1 MRETVRVPSQAMPK
15 PRKEPTW
22 SASPGSI
29 ATVRHPA
36 RIECGAMDTAANRS
50 AWVGRIIDDKYK
62 LLQWLGGSSDRY
74 AFLTEQPGED
84 AKKAAVILVPADAED
99 ADDYTAGWALAT
111 RLSHPHLVHPFY
123 TGLCDIDS
131 EPLNY
136 VVTEFPEED
145 LSQILPERA
154 LTPAETREM
163 LLPVLDALSYLHA
176 EGIVHGDLK
185 PSNIVVVD
193 NEVKLAWDSLHIGSD
208 NGENGPV
215 HTPYEAPEEQLET
228 TSTAADVWSLGIT
241 LVEALTQHPPAW
253 DIAKSADPIVPSTVP
268 QPFAG
273 IARDCLRGDPAQ
285 RTTLSDIKAR
295 LAPTPAAPKAEVE
308 HANVA
313 DAKRRVMI
321 LVAVAVVL
329 LAVFGIVELRSHKT
343 QPTAQVV
350 EQQPA
355 PVTPIAP
362 PPSRNTS
369 ATEAPKHI
377 PVPRSMP
384 TRNTPP
390 TPKPLSGAV
399 KGTVSEQI
407 RPDILASASRTIHGQ
422 VSVSVRVYVDPTGAV
437 SNAELVSPG
446 PSRYFAKVAL
456 QAAQRW
462 KFNPAQVDEK
472 TVPSVWTVR
481 FKFRRSGVETTSEEV
496 TP

>member
-1 MRETVRVPSQAMPK
+1 
-15 PRKEPTW
+15 
-22 SASPGSI
+22 
-29 ATVRHPA
+29 
-36 RIECGAMDTAANRS
+36 MDTAANRS
-50 AWVGRIIDDKYK
+50 AWVGRIIDGKYK
-62 LLQWLGGSSDRY
+62 LLQWLGGSSNRY

-111 RLSHPHLVHPFY
+111 RLSHPHLVHPFH
-123 TGLCDIDS
+123 TGLCDIDA

-176 EGIVHGDLK
+176 GGIVHGDLK

-193 NEVKLAWDSLHIGSD
+193 NEVKLAWDSLHVGSD
-208 NGENGPV
+208 NDENGPL
-215 HTPYEAPEEQLET
+215 HTPYEAPEEEFES

-253 DIAKSADPIVPSTVP
+253 DIAKSADPIVPSTMP

-273 IARDCLRGDPAQ
+273 IARDCLRGDPTQ

-295 LAPTPAAPKAEVE
+295 LAPAPAAPMAEVE
-308 HANVA
+308 PAKVA

-329 LAVFGIVELRSHKT
+329 LSVFGIVELRSHKT
-343 QPTAQVV
+343 KPTAEVV
-350 EQQPA
+350 EHQPA
-355 PVTPIAP
+355 PVTPSAP
-362 PPSRNTS
+362 PPAQNTS
-369 ATEAPKHI
+369 ATEAPKQT
-377 PVPRSMP
+377 PAPRSMP
-384 TRNTPP
+384 RPKTAP
-390 TPKPLSGAV
+390 TPKPINGAV
-399 KGTVSEQI
+399 KGSVSEQI
-407 RPDILASASRTIHGQ
+407 PPDVLASASRTIHGQ
-422 VSVSVRVYVDPTGAV
+422 VTVSVRVSVDPTGTV
-437 SNAELVSPG
+437 SNAELASPG

-456 QAAQRW
+456 QSAQRW
-462 KFNPAQVDEK
+462 RFNPAQVDGK
-472 TVPSVWTVR
+472 TVPSLWTVR
-481 FKFRRSGVETTSEEV
+481 FKFRHSGVETTSEEV
-496 TP
+496 SP

>member
-1 MRETVRVPSQAMPK
+1 
-15 PRKEPTW
+15 
-22 SASPGSI
+22 
-29 ATVRHPA
+29 
-36 RIECGAMDTAANRS
+36 MDKAANRS
-50 AWVGRIIDDKYK
+50 AWVGRIIDGKYK

-74 AFLTEQPGED
+74 AFLTEQPGEE

-111 RLSHPHLVHPFY
+111 RLSHPHLVHPFH

-136 VVTEFPEED
+136 VVTELPEED

-163 LLPVLDALSYLHA
+163 LLPVLDALSYLHGEA
-176 EGIVHGDLK
+176 IVHGDLK

-193 NEVKLAWDSLHIGSD
+193 NQVKLAWDSLHVGSD

-215 HTPYEAPEEQLET
+215 HTPYEAPEEEFET

-253 DIAKSADPIVPSTVP
+253 NIAKSADPIVPSTVP

-285 RTTLSDIKAR
+285 RATLSDIKAR
-295 LAPTPAAPKAEVE
+295 LAPTPAAPMAEVE
-308 HANVA
+308 HAKVA

-329 LAVFGIVELRSHKT
+329 LLAFGIVELHSHKT
-343 QPTAQVV
+343 QPTAEVQ
-350 EQQPA
+350 EQQTA
-355 PVTPIAP
+355 PVTPTAP
-362 PPSRNTS
+362 PPSQITS
-369 ATEAPKHI
+369 ATAPPKQT
-377 PVPRSMP
+377 PAPSSKP
-384 TRNTPP
+384 KQKTPP
-390 TPKPLSGAV
+390 TPKPINGAVNGAANGAV
-399 KGTVSEQI
+399 KGTVSEKI
-407 RPDILASASRTIHGQ
+407 LPDVLPSASRTIHGQ
-422 VSVSVRVYVDPTGAV
+422 VSVSVRVNVDPTGTV
-437 SNAELVSPG
+437 SNAELASPG
-446 PSRYFAKVAL
+446 PSRYFAKAAL
-456 QAAQRW
+456 QSAQHW
-462 KFNPAQVDEK
+462 KFNPAQVDGK

-481 FKFRRSGVETTSEEV
+481 FKFRHSGVETTSEEV
-496 TP
+496 SP